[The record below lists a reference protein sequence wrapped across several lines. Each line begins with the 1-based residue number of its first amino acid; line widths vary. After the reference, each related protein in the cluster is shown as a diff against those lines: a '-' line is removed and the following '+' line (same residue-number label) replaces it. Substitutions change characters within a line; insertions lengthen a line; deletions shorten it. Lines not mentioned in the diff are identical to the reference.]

1 MVALRKKGM
10 KDRHW
15 KQISDKVGFKVD
27 PKEYVEGFTFQEAL
41 NLGLMDHVETCVDTG
56 EKASKEFNIEVM
68 MNEMKEFWA
77 E

>member
-1 MVALRKKGM
+1 
-10 KDRHW
+10 
-15 KQISDKVGFKVD
+15 
-27 PKEYVEGFTFQEAL
+27 
-41 NLGLMDHVETCVDTG
+41 MDHVDTCVDTG